1 MKVRKKNMKKHKY
14 VALALTAILSLN
26 VTAFATEPNA
36 DSSQTEQKVEQTEN
50 KENIEIENQK
60 AENPE
65 TDNQEQSAE
74 EPTSQQ
80 TQTTKK
86 TLQPAWAMAENAPAV
101 TAGAA
106 ILIEPETGTI
116 LYEKNAKDK
125 MYPASMT
132 KIMTA
137 LVTMD
142 YLKPEEKIVV
152 GTEVN
157 EISLDSSKA
166 GHKAGETVTVENVLR
181 GLLIP
186 SGNDS
191 ANVLA
196 SAVAKKVKNDTNMN
210 FAKCEAIFVDLMN
223 KKAQDLGAV
232 NTHFNNA
239 HGYHDENHYSS
250 AYDMA
255 LFSTEFMQNE
265 ILMKIAGE
273 RSFIGNGAGEN
284 AGENPDVVTQEYSW
298 GSHNLLITDNEY
310 QYPYA
315 TGIKTGFTNE
325 AGDCVSASAEK
336 DGRKLISVVFN
347 AADPARWQ
355 ESAALFEYGFNNY
368 APIKLTEE
376 GDAIAELPLTKQNKL
391 QGDKVSLTFNDA
403 MVAYLPTEAVD
414 RIEKT
419 IQIKEEYLLKDKD
432 GTEKVKAPLKKGDEI
447 ATVIYQIDGKE
458 VAQKAAYA
466 GADVEKATIFN
477 NIQYYVKQFFSN
489 LFSVKGLIGIA
500 IVVVVVALVILIL
513 RHLRGGRHRRGGYSF
528 KRNSRRRRN
537 RW

>member
-1 MKVRKKNMKKHKY
+1 MKVRKRNMKKQKY
-14 VALALTAILSLN
+14 VALALAAILSFN
-26 VTAFATEPNA
+26 VTVFATEPNT
-36 DSSQTEQKVEQTEN
+36 DSPQTEQNIEQTEN
-50 KENIEIENQK
+50 
-60 AENPE
+60 
-65 TDNQEQSAE
+65 
-74 EPTSQQ
+74 QQ
-80 TQTTKK
+80 TQQTDQPVQEQTQTKQR
-86 TLQPAWAMAENAPAV
+86 TLQPAWAMAENAPTV

-116 LYEKNAKDK
+116 LYEKNAKAK

-137 LVTMD
+137 LVAMD
-142 YLKPEEKIVV
+142 YLKPDEKIVV

-166 GHKAGETVTVENVLR
+166 GHKAGETLTVENVLR

-196 SAVAKKVKNDTNMN
+196 SAVAKKAKNDENMN

-223 KKAQDLGAV
+223 KKAQELGAV

-255 LFSTEFMQNE
+255 LFSTEFLQNE
-265 ILMKIAGE
+265 SLIKVAGE
-273 RSFIGNGAGEN
+273 RSFIGNGAGES
-284 AGENPDVVTQEYSW
+284 AAQDTTLKTQEYSW

-325 AGDCVSASAEK
+325 AGDCLSASAEK
-336 DGRKLISVVFN
+336 EGRKLISVVFQ

-368 APIKLTEE
+368 APIKLTEA
-376 GDAIAELPLTKQNKL
+376 GDAIAQLPLTKQNKL
-391 QGDKVSLTFNDA
+391 QGDKVPLVFQDA

-419 IQIKEEYLLKDKD
+419 IQIKEAYLVKDKD
-432 GTEKVKAPLKKGDEI
+432 GTEKVKAPLQKGDEI
-447 ATVIYQIDGKE
+447 ATVTYQIDGKQ
-458 VAQKAAYA
+458 VAQKAAFA

-489 LFSVKGLIGIA
+489 LFSVKGLIGLA
-500 IVVVVVALVILIL
+500 VVVVVIGLVIAIL
-513 RHLRGGRHRRGGYSF
+513 RHLRYGGRRKRGGYSF

>member
-1 MKVRKKNMKKHKY
+1 MRKTNMKKHKW
-14 VALALTAILSLN
+14 VALALAVMLSIN
-26 VTAFATEPNA
+26 VTAFATEAEPKTENT
-36 DSSQTEQKVEQTEN
+36 QNTQTQPITEQTQNQDTQQQTDT
-50 KENIEIENQK
+50 QT
-60 AENPE
+60 PE
-65 TDNQEQSAE
+65 
-74 EPTSQQ
+74 Q
-80 TQTTKK
+80 TQTTNK
-86 TLQPAWAMAENAPAV
+86 TLTPVWVMAQNPPAV

-116 LYEKNAKDK
+116 LYEKNAKEK

-137 LVTMD
+137 LVAMD
-142 YLKPEEKIVV
+142 YLKPEEQIVV

-166 GHKAGETVTVENVLR
+166 GHRAEETLIVENVLR

-196 SAVAKKVKNDTNMN
+196 AAVAKKAKNDPNMN

-223 KKAQDLGAV
+223 KKAQELGAV

-265 ILMKIAGE
+265 TLMKIAGE
-273 RSFIGNGAGEN
+273 RSFVGNGAGEN
-284 AGENPDVVTQEYSW
+284 GAENQDVITQEYSW

-315 TGIKTGFTNE
+315 IGIKTGFTNE
-325 AGDCVSASAEK
+325 AGDCLAAAAEK

-347 AADPARWQ
+347 APDPARWQ

-368 APIKLTEE
+368 APIKLTEA
-376 GDAIAELPLTKQNKL
+376 GDAIAQLPLTKQNKL
-391 QGDKVSLTFNDA
+391 QGDTVPVVFKDA
-403 MVAYLPTEAVD
+403 MVAYLPTEAAERVQKS
-414 RIEKT
+414 IT
-419 IQIKEEYLLKDKD
+419 IKEEYLVKDKD
-432 GTEKVKAPLKKGDEI
+432 GTEKVKAPLQKGDEI
-447 ATVIYQIDGKE
+447 ATVTYSIDGKE

-466 GADVEKATIFN
+466 GADVEKGTIFH
-477 NIQYYVKQFFSN
+477 NIQYYLKQFFSN

-500 IVVVVVALVILIL
+500 AVIVVVGLIL
-513 RHLRGGRHRRGGYSF
+513 FILRQLRHGGRHRRKGYSY
-528 KRNSRRRRN
+528 KRNSRRRRKK
-537 RW
+537 W